1 MNTSLHFNLL
11 KTIDNEAYPAYVKL
25 DGTTYLLKNEKSIFL
40 EQTKALNSGHWSS
53 VVLHDF
59 TRLSDEQKLEILTW
73 RNSEAVR
80 AYMYNAHQIS
90 VSEHFNFMESLKTRN
105 DKRYFLVECDG
116 KKIGVIDFND
126 ISPTS
131 ALMGL
136 YANPHTKG
144 FGSVLMYAI
153 LFYAQNALKIDTLQ
167 AEVFLEN
174 ERAKRLYDRFG
185 FSEISR
191 KEVNNKKVFCME
203 LQLKNAVY

>member
-1 MNTSLHFNLL
+1 
-11 KTIDNEAYPAYVKL
+11 
-25 DGTTYLLKNEKSIFL
+25 
-40 EQTKALNSGHWSS
+40 
-53 VVLHDF
+53 
-59 TRLSDEQKLEILTW
+59 
-73 RNSEAVR
+73 
-80 AYMYNAHQIS
+80 
-90 VSEHFNFMESLKTRN
+90 MESLKTRN